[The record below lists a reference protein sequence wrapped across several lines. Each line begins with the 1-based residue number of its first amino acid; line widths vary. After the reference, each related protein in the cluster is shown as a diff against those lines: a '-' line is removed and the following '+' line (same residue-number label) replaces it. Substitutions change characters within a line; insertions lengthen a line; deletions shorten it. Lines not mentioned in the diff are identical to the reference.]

1 MTLLELAETLSQRT
15 RDVEHILHIMQ
26 CIQNIVEKIS
36 PTKSL
41 RELVLRALYTYIDS
55 DDERVL
61 VAIARAMLT
70 VSVFFNWFIFN
81 ID

>member
-1 MTLLELAETLSQRT
+1 MTLLELAEALSQKNLN
-15 RDVEHILHIMQ
+15 VEHILNIMQ
-26 CIQNIVEKIS
+26 CLQNIVLKTS

-41 RELVLRALYTYIDS
+41 KELVLRALYTHVDS

-70 VSVFFNWFIFN
+70 VSIYFFSFK
-81 ID
+81 